1 MGKMKIWKMLLLL
14 LPLCAGPWAHG
25 QKGDGIHQGMLRVQG
40 TLALGIDTRRVTG
53 EQRYYI
59 YGEGEYLLSD
69 HIGMN
74 GSIWANVGSSTL
86 RFVGL
91 GQPEEEAFIH
101 SILAGPVFH
110 LWSDRPLDLFAG
122 IQPGFSLTQER
133 TTFFTHGVR
142 LENQF
147 GPTASVFGGAAYYGS
162 FFHLFVQARYVRAQH
177 ISYYVLHPMNDLRLC
192 IGLGFNIN

>member
-1 MGKMKIWKMLLLL
+1 MEKMKIWKIVLLL

-25 QKGDGIHQGMLRVQG
+25 QKGDGIHQGMVRVQG
-40 TLALGIDTRRVTG
+40 TLAVGIDTRSVTG

-69 HIGMN
+69 HIGVN
-74 GSIWANVGSSTL
+74 GSIWANVGSNTL
-86 RFVGL
+86 RYVGD
-91 GQPEEEAFIH
+91 GPPKEEAFVH

-110 LWSDRPLDLFAG
+110 LFANRPLDVFAG

-133 TTFFTHGVR
+133 SIFYVDPTR
-142 LENQF
+142 PDRQF

-177 ISYYVLHPMNDLRLC
+177 ISYTVLHPMNDLRLC